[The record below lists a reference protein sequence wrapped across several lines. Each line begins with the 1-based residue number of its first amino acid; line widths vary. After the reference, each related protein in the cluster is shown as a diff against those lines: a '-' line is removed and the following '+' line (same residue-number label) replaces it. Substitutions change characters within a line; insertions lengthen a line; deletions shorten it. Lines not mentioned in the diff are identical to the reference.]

1 VNVEITSPKDFS
13 ILGPSFD
20 LKFKIEGGFTL
31 GNRSKAV
38 VLINNRELAMVPV
51 NRSLGVQTSEMRMQQ
66 VQQMT
71 YDITVV
77 LLGAPMPAPLL
88 ATPLQSSGA
97 SPLPDLPA

>member
-1 VNVEITSPKDFS
+1 MNVEITSPKDFS

-20 LKFKIEGGFTL
+20 LKFEIEGGFTL
-31 GNRSKAV
+31 GNGSKAV

-51 NRSLGVQTSEMRMQQ
+51 NRSLGIQTSEMRMQQ
-66 VQQMT
+66 VKQMT

-88 ATPLQSSGA
+88 VTPLQSSGA
-97 SPLPDLPA
+97 SPLPDLTA